1 MLPSI
6 DENSSFSCIIV
17 IFLNKILL
25 EIKVFSSLF
34 RFFNSTVIESKVI
47 LLRTAWHKTSSNGFT
62 ECYNSAERMQY
73 FSNLNNLTLRET
85 QALMS
90 YSAYIMINLFYLLEK
105 SLVPFFFCSW
115 YLFFD
120 IQFVFKNFF
129 GISFHYILTSI
140 QGFLRTFFFFFLLIY
155 LFFSVLLVP
164 CFLMLH
170 FIFGVFVARCFLI
183 FYFILC
189 IFMVSSFFILAAP
202 QDFPDTLV
210 SAISYWMV
218 GFPHI
223 FPLYGVLWNCFYPR
237 ISF

>member
-6 DENSSFSCIIV
+6 VENSFFSCIIV
-17 IFLNKILL
+17 IFLNKTIL

-62 ECYNSAERMQY
+62 GCYNSTERMQY
-73 FSNLNNLTLRET
+73 FSYLNNLTLRET

-140 QGFLRTFFFFFLLIY
+140 QGFLRTFFFFLLVY
-155 LFFSVLLVP
+155 FFFPVLLVP
-164 CFLMLH
+164 CFPMLL
-170 FIFGVFVARCFLI
+170 FIFGVFVARGFLI

-189 IFMVSSFFILAAP
+189 VFMVSSFFILAAP

-210 SAISYWMV
+210 SV
-218 GFPHI
+218 
-223 FPLYGVLWNCFYPR
+223 V
-237 ISF
+237 

>member
-1 MLPSI
+1 MYLAPISI
-6 DENSSFSCIIV
+6 KRQLIHWKLLALVKYYIYLQHLLNGSKCFHRLSKILFFSCIIV
-17 IFLNKILL
+17 IFLNKTIL

-62 ECYNSAERMQY
+62 GCYNSVERMQY
-73 FSNLNNLTLRET
+73 FSYLNNLTLRET

-140 QGFLRTFFFFFLLIY
+140 QGFFRTFFFF
-155 LFFSVLLVP
+155 LLV
-164 CFLMLH
+164 
-170 FIFGVFVARCFLI
+170 
-183 FYFILC
+183 
-189 IFMVSSFFILAAP
+189 
-202 QDFPDTLV
+202 
-210 SAISYWMV
+210 
-218 GFPHI
+218 
-223 FPLYGVLWNCFYPR
+223 
-237 ISF
+237 

>member
-62 ECYNSAERMQY
+62 GCYNSAERMQY
-73 FSNLNNLTLRET
+73 FSYLNNLTLRET

-140 QGFLRTFFFFFLLIY
+140 QGFLRTFFFF
-155 LFFSVLLVP
+155 LFANLLVFL
-164 CFLMLH
+164 CFVGTLLSNASFYFWGFCGTLLFDILFYSLH
-170 FIFGVFVARCFLI
+170 FHGIFI
-183 FYFILC
+183 FYI
-189 IFMVSSFFILAAP
+189 SS
-202 QDFPDTLV
+202 T
-210 SAISYWMV
+210 S
-218 GFPHI
+218 GF
-223 FPLYGVLWNCFYPR
+223 
-237 ISF
+237 S